1 MSCKGYYKRLSGKRY
16 LCPICGSV
24 YDSPFARKE
33 AQDCCQ
39 DKKLANFNILD
50 EANHIA
56 FLVDHPPV
64 KERRPHDPANP
75 HPGVKQPDKYG
86 HWYRGKVLNEK
97 KVEAQ
102 YQRAF
107 KWIDRQARLTE
118 LQRLDALFAPWDAE
132 AMMKPCRR
140 SPLQRMA
147 YAYFRHDWESLKLAA
162 YALANEFADRYLRNF
177 LNDKC
182 AEIITEIDQLEKE
195 LDDDT
200 ESPL

>member
-1 MSCKGYYKRLSGKRY
+1 MSKGYYKRLSGKRY
-16 LCPICGSV
+16 LCPCCGSV
-24 YDSPFARKE
+24 YDNPFARKE
-33 AQDCCQ
+33 AQDCCS
-39 DKKLANFNILD
+39 DKKLANYNVLD
-50 EANHIA
+50 EAA
-56 FLVDHPPV
+56 QVVFLAEHPPV
-64 KERRPHDPANP
+64 KETRNRDLTNP
-75 HPGVKQPDKYG
+75 HPGVKQPDNYG
-86 HWYRGKVLNEK
+86 HWYRGKVFNES

-102 YQRAF
+102 YHRAF
-107 KWIDRQARLTE
+107 KYIDRQARLTE

-147 YAYFRHDWESLKLAA
+147 YAYYLRDWESLKNAA

-177 LNDKC
+177 LSDKC
-182 AEIITEIDQLEKE
+182 AQIIAEIDQLERE